1 MPGGRCTARQRATRC
16 AACLSPRKF
25 RTGSSAAASCCTSA
39 PRIAWIDINRR
50 PAIQIPCRGAPASIP
65 ANAIIESDSGRL
77 RPLAR
82 SSTAQVCLAAWL
94 AVSFATPAAAW
105 GKTRLARKY
114 RPGQQLVY
122 QTAVQTSVSISS
134 NPEELKLLLPPL
146 PTSLSSR
153 QQNTITVRSIDASG
167 VAEVENRFDRFE
179 FHSNLVESLPEEMR
193 EAAAATQDEFA
204 RELSGQTLTARYDRA
219 GRLLGFGGAET
230 ALKKLDVP
238 MQETANQI
246 LRVFLEQMGGGAL
259 YPDHA
264 LKEGEEWKLAM
275 DAPSSESFPFTAEGE
290 NTLRFV
296 GKTRHGK
303 IKAAIIDIHF
313 THLLKPS
320 EDSVRRD
327 PAWLQL
333 RARGMGLDITVSG
346 VGKGRVL
353 VALDD
358 GRVLENR
365 TTITQ
370 VLRAVMPQS
379 DAIKARANGPL
390 SLQIESETKL
400 QVDEAD
406 APRR

>member
-1 MPGGRCTARQRATRC
+1 M
-16 AACLSPRKF
+16 
-25 RTGSSAAASCCTSA
+25 
-39 PRIAWIDINRR
+39 
-50 PAIQIPCRGAPASIP
+50 
-65 ANAIIESDSGRL
+65 
-77 RPLAR
+77 LAR
-82 SSTAQVCLAAWL
+82 RSALQVCLAAWL
-94 AVSFATPAAAW
+94 AISFVTPAAAW
-105 GKTRLARKY
+105 GKTRLMRRY

-122 QTAVQTSVSISS
+122 QTAVQTSVSINS

-153 QQNTITVRSIDASG
+153 QQNTITVRSIDANG

-179 FHSNLVESLPEEMR
+179 FQSNLVDSLPEEMR
-193 EAAAATQDEFA
+193 AAAAATQEEFA
-204 RELSGQTLTARYDRA
+204 RGLSGQTLTARYDRA
-219 GRLLGFGGAET
+219 GRLLGFGGAED
-230 ALKKLDVP
+230 ALKKLDAS
-238 MQETANQI
+238 MQEAANQI

-264 LKEGEEWKLAM
+264 LKEGEEWKLATNSP
-275 DAPSSESFPFTAEGE
+275 ASESFPFTAEGE

-327 PAWLQL
+327 AAWLQL
-333 RARGMGLDITVSG
+333 RARGMGLDISIRG
-346 VGKGRVL
+346 EGKGRVL
-353 VALDD
+353 VAVED
-358 GRVLENR
+358 GRVLQNR

-370 VLRAVMPQS
+370 VLSAQMPNS
-379 DAIKARANGPL
+379 DAVKAPVSGPL

-400 QVDEAD
+400 QVEEAD